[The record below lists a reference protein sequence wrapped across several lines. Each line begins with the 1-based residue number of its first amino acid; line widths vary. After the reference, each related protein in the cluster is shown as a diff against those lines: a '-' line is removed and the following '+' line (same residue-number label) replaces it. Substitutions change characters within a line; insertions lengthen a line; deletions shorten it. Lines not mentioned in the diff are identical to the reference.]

1 MKPSIAAE
9 LKPGES
15 VFNFVMS
22 SPEEGS
28 LKKARR
34 KKVVHSNDP
43 KIAAARAKF
52 SLKGRRVKAQG
63 HEEGQ
68 DIENMRKIG
77 GEIVDNEIEI
87 HDLEDVKSEN
97 EPKNE
102 LGEQLDESASQT
114 KDMSEYVKSKKTVG
128 RKRETK
134 SNGVKSKQS
143 GGARGVRIT
152 RAKTKETEVTRKS
165 DGIDPTEDVMNVEYP
180 AENNVRVSIYYQC
193 FKEWGWIE
201 VHYFEQ
207 LVQVGF
213 FD

>member
-52 SLKGRRVKAQG
+52 SLKGRRVKVQG
-63 HEEGQ
+63 HEDGQ
-68 DIENMRKIG
+68 DIENVRKIG

-97 EPKNE
+97 E
-102 LGEQLDESASQT
+102 LSEQLGESASQK
-114 KDMSEYVKSKKTVG
+114 KDISGDVKSKKTVG

-134 SNGVKSKQS
+134 SKGVKSKQN

-180 AENNVRVSIYYQC
+180 AENNVRVCINKLIFRES
-193 FKEWGWIE
+193 
-201 VHYFEQ
+201 
-207 LVQVGF
+207 
-213 FD
+213 